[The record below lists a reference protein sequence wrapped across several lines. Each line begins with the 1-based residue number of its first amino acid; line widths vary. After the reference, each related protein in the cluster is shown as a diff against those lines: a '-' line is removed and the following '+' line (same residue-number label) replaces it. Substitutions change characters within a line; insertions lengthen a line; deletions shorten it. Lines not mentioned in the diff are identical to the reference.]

1 MSKKTSKTKARKAT
15 KRAADQTPESA
26 DSAAKTPIASKLI
39 PELAAMKLSPKI
51 ASKLEALSETL
62 QDTVLNYVNSGMK
75 VNDAYQRTIAGKSE
89 QDPQADSAS
98 PAAEAAVPQADSAG
112 QTAESAAPA
121 PTAGSEPTPTTETTQ
136 AGEPAHAPAAKKPT
150 RAPKAKKETGPKKLS
165 AIDAAAKVL
174 AEAGEPMDCQTMIKT
189 MAEKGYWT
197 SPGGKTPA
205 ATLYSAILREL
216 QTKGND
222 SRFKKTERGKF
233 GVGKAP

>member
-1 MSKKTSKTKARKAT
+1 VAS
-15 KRAADQTPESA
+15 PET
-26 DSAAKTPIASKLI
+26 DSA
-39 PELAAMKLSPKI
+39 
-51 ASKLEALSETL
+51 
-62 QDTVLNYVNSGMK
+62 G
-75 VNDAYQRTIAGKSE
+75 
-89 QDPQADSAS
+89 QA
-98 PAAEAAVPQADSAG
+98 AAEAAPEATPG
-112 QTAESAAPA
+112 AETT
-121 PTAGSEPTPTTETTQ
+121 PTAATTQ
-136 AGEPAHAPAAKKPT
+136 AGEPGTQPEAKKRG
-150 RAPKAKKETGPKKLS
+150 RAPKAKTETGPKKLS

-233 GVGKAP
+233 GVGKAS